1 MRKYILL
8 LARLFGR
15 ISRLLFDYGFSGDSP
30 EAVRASVVN
39 STKYSM
45 MTALDEPYYASQYWG
60 IIRPFLDEFGADAT
74 ILDLGC
80 SQGRF
85 TVRIA
90 EFFESGH
97 IVACDISDTALIEAR
112 QHASDAGVNDRIE
125 FRHEAIDDCI
135 SRYSQNTVEII
146 FMTEVT
152 FFYPNWR
159 HDLVKL
165 VSILKPGGLI
175 IMSFRSRYFNALM
188 LTRARSFDKFDLL
201 TSYSDG
207 RIFDSSTVF
216 SWQSSSEVRG
226 ILVEEHGLDL
236 LHLSGIGVCSGIPGD
251 PHDVICRPS
260 QLDNRQQQELTQMET
275 LLGLSV
281 PDAGRYML
289 AIARKPSQ

>member
-1 MRKYILL
+1 
-8 LARLFGR
+8 
-15 ISRLLFDYGFSGDSP
+15 
-30 EAVRASVVN
+30 
-39 STKYSM
+39 
-45 MTALDEPYYASQYWG
+45 
-60 IIRPFLDEFGADAT
+60 
-74 ILDLGC
+74 
-80 SQGRF
+80 
-85 TVRIA
+85 
-90 EFFESGH
+90 
-97 IVACDISDTALIEAR
+97 
-112 QHASDAGVNDRIE
+112 
-125 FRHEAIDDCI
+125 
-135 SRYSQNTVEII
+135 
-146 FMTEVT
+146 
-152 FFYPNWR
+152 
-159 HDLVKL
+159 
-165 VSILKPGGLI
+165 
-175 IMSFRSRYFNALM
+175 MSFRSRYFNALM

-216 SWQSSSEVRG
+216 SWQSSSEVRD